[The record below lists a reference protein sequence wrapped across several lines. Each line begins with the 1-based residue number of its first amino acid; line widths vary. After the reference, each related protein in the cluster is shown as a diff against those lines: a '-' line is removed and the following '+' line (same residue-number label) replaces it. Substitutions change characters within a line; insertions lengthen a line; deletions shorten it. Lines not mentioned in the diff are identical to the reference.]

1 MRRNITSN
9 LSRKRSQAVKHSVG
23 CVKPCAQRL
32 RKITS
37 STNLISTP
45 TQLSRVGCQSKDSWW
60 TMLLARTLHIK
71 VGRSYI
77 QIMEMT
83 LMVLITLKMKRVGMW
98 TQFQLSWMKTKTLF
112 GHGLCFISR
121 TSTKAG
127 INQEESRMMLAW
139 KWSGHFIETNIHT

>member
-83 LMVLITLKMKRVGMW
+83 LMILIKKMKRVGI
-98 TQFQLSWMKTKTLF
+98 FKIQLSWTKTKTLF
-112 GHGLCFISR
+112 GYGLCFISKK
-121 TSTKAG
+121 STRAC
-127 INQEESRMMLAW
+127 INQKDSRMKTW
-139 KWSGHFIETNIHT
+139 KWSSHFIETNIRT